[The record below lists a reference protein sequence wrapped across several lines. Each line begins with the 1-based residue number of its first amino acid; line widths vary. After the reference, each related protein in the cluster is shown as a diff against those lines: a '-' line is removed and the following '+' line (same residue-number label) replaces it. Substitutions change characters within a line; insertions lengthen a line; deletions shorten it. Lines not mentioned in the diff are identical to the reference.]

1 MPQAELRTCRFP
13 QYMIRMSDLRK
24 GERRWPG
31 LSLRDCAQPP
41 PPNKL
46 LVILHSLAITV
57 EQLCARS
64 VDAPSKEDLRPSHC
78 TTCGQAVRNAEG
90 KLQIVGHGMY
100 SRQVC
105 GLIETGWILIWI
117 RRFLCLAC
125 GRTMSVLPD
134 WLHPWRWYAGTVII
148 EALYRHCV
156 LMESTAS
163 IGARFGRPEEA
174 MEWKSLRCW
183 RKQLLV
189 APTLWG
195 WTGPTLGVTEPAASR
210 TQCSAYLMR
219 LLAEGNCVVR
229 SSILAVE
236 EVSTAV
242 RHTLRDLVHDR
253 IRAWNLKSF
262 LPGGA
267 FARSRA
273 RSRRDLPTEKD
284 SGPGP
289 P

>member
-1 MPQAELRTCRFP
+1 
-13 QYMIRMSDLRK
+13 MSDLRK

-31 LSLRDCAQPP
+31 LSLPDCAQPP

-57 EQLCARS
+57 EQLCAKS
-64 VDAPSKEDLRPSHC
+64 ADAPCLENLRPSHC
-78 TTCGQAVRNAEG
+78 AICGQAVRDAKG
-90 KLQIVGHGMY
+90 KLRIVSHGMY

-105 GLIETGWILIWI
+105 GLVETGWILIWI
-117 RRFLCLAC
+117 RRFICLAC
-125 GRTMSVLPD
+125 GHTMSRLPD

-156 LMESTAS
+156 LMESTAL
-163 IGARFGRPEEA
+163 IGARFGRPKEA
-174 MEWKSLRCW
+174 LEWKSLRRW

-210 TQCSAYLMR
+210 TQCSTYLMR

-229 SSILAVE
+229 SSILAIE
-236 EVSTAV
+236 EVSIAV
-242 RHTLRDLVHDR
+242 RHTLRDVVHDR
-253 IRAWNLKSF
+253 KRAWHLKSF
-262 LPGGA
+262 LPG
-267 FARSRA
+267 FSVARSWE

>member
-1 MPQAELRTCRFP
+1 MPNHHP
-13 QYMIRMSDLRK
+13 QNY
-24 GERRWPG
+24 
-31 LSLRDCAQPP
+31 
-41 PPNKL
+41 
-46 LVILHSLAITV
+46 LVILHRLAVTV

-64 VDAPSKEDLRPSHC
+64 PDAPALKDVRLSHC
-78 TTCGQAVRNAEG
+78 TVCGQAARNAKG

-105 GLIETGWILIWI
+105 GLVETGWILIWI

-125 GRTMSVLPD
+125 GHTMSLLPD
-134 WLHPWRWYAGTVII
+134 WLHPWRWYAGTAII

-163 IGARFGRPEEA
+163 IGVRFGRPEEA
-174 MEWKSLRCW
+174 MEWKSLRRW

-189 APTLWG
+189 SPTLWG
-195 WTGPTLGVTEPAASR
+195 WIGPTLGVTEPAASR
-210 TQCSAYLMR
+210 TQCRTYLMR

-229 SSILAVE
+229 SCIPAIEEISAAVG
-236 EVSTAV
+236 
-242 RHTLRDLVHDR
+242 HTLRGFVHDR
-253 IRAWNLKSF
+253 KGAWRLKSF
-262 LPGGA
+262 LPGLSVLHSSG
-267 FARSRA
+267 

>member
-1 MPQAELRTCRFP
+1 VAGPLFAGLRPTP
-13 QYMIRMSDLRK
+13 T
-24 GERRWPG
+24 
-31 LSLRDCAQPP
+31 
-41 PPNKL
+41 PNKL
-46 LVILHSLAITV
+46 LVILHSLAVTV

-64 VDAPSKEDLRPSHC
+64 GDAPSREDLRPSHC
-78 TTCGQAVRNAEG
+78 GICGQAVRDAKG
-90 KLQIVGHGMY
+90 KLQIVSHGMY

-105 GLIETGWILIWI
+105 GLVETGWILIWI
-117 RRFLCLAC
+117 RRFICLAC
-125 GRTMSVLPD
+125 GHTMSLLPD

-174 MEWKSLRCW
+174 MGWKSLRRW

-210 TQCSAYLMR
+210 TQCSTYLMR
-219 LLAEGNCVVR
+219 LLAEGNCVICR
-229 SSILAVE
+229 SIPALE
-236 EVSTAV
+236 EVAAAV
-242 RHTLRDLVHDR
+242 RNTLRGLVHDR
-253 IRAWNLKSF
+253 KRAWPLKSF
-262 LPGGA
+262 LPGPLFSG
-267 FARSRA
+267 FSG
-273 RSRRDLPTEKD
+273 RSRRGLPTEKG